1 MGMHDYL
8 GDSMFSASL
17 DFNSKKNF
25 KSVDTKEFN
34 PFSRHPV
41 FIPTKEVLS
50 FIHTLATQYEFDE
63 PLLNDTYSDVCEDLD
78 RETPENTEDLE
89 ERAQWALEEIKKLCG
104 GEFFFSD
111 GHMVF
116 KAKNNEI
123 HINRM
128 IAEGYRKL
136 GVLYHLLR
144 NGTISPSVSGP
155 LFWDE
160 PDANLNPGLLRVVVE
175 ILLELCRNG
184 QQIVIST
191 HNYVLLKELEIA
203 RRPSDQICFHALSRN
218 ACLLYT
224 SPSPR
229 DRQKSRMPSSA

>member
-1 MGMHDYL
+1 M
-8 GDSMFSASL
+8 
-17 DFNSKKNF
+17 
-25 KSVDTKEFN
+25 
-34 PFSRHPV
+34 
-41 FIPTKEVLS
+41 
-50 FIHTLATQYEFDE
+50 
-63 PLLNDTYSDVCEDLD
+63 
-78 RETPENTEDLE
+78 E

-116 KAKNNEI
+116 KAKNNEVHAI
-123 HINRM
+123 RM

-136 GVLYHLLR
+136 GVLYHLHR

-218 ACLLYT
+218 AEYEVEIATSTEYTQIEKNSIADTYSSLYD
-224 SPSPR
+224 R
-229 DRQKSRMPSSA
+229 DLSKALGGLGQ